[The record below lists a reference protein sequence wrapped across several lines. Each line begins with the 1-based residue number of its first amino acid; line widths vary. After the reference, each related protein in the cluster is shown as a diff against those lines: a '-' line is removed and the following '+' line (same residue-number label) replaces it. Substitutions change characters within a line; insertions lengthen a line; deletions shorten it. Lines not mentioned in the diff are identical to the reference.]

1 MTGGGGGAITD
12 VFHHEPARA
21 GAGEPEPEPVRGQ
34 AGVPSADGRRQQA
47 AVSVPDPG
55 VFGYGPETTPRL

>member
-1 MTGGGGGAITD
+1 MTGDSGAITD

-21 GAGEPEPEPVRGQ
+21 GAGEPEPVRGQ
-34 AGVPSADGRRQQA
+34 AGVPSADGRRRQA

-55 VFGYGPETTPRL
+55 VFGYGPGTTSRL